1 MNNLYVFY
9 FFFFALVITC
19 DEPEVFTGGYVVGYD
34 LNVHSVIEYH
44 CDVGYLLHGEAK
56 HSCGKDGEWTG
67 EVPSCECESLLFFLT
82 LISFLVE
89 TMLSYVSHVEL

>member
-1 MNNLYVFY
+1 MNVFHVV
-9 FFFFALVITC
+9 FRIAVISC
-19 DEPEVFTGGYVVGYD
+19 EEPEVPAGGYVVGYD

-67 EVPSCECESLLFFLT
+67 EVPSCECESLYIR
-82 LISFLVE
+82 ISFPSKPCDMSL
-89 TMLSYVSHVEL
+89 L